1 MNPEENEKPS
11 ESLICEIDSPNE
23 SEIIIDDRTESGMIK
38 KNAGSIFS
46 RMSLGLI
53 NRLTK
58 SVFNLEFLDFQII
71 ATEIKKGA
79 IKPGSI
85 SSIYR

>member
-1 MNPEENEKPS
+1 
-11 ESLICEIDSPNE
+11 
-23 SEIIIDDRTESGMIK
+23 MIK

-58 SVFNLEFLDFQII
+58 SVFNSEFLDFQII
-71 ATEIKKGA
+71 TTEIKKGA